1 MRSLKYIL
9 TIGAGLLL
17 VACNDSFMDR
27 YPQTSISEENFF
39 QTPKDLETYTNG
51 LYEILQY
58 STDDVFS
65 DNVSTYGGSN
75 EFDNLLRG
83 KIDETNVGG
92 WANDGDPKDVDG
104 SHSDWGTLRKCN
116 VLIANGY
123 RAQGDVSE
131 INHHMG
137 IGRFFRAWFY
147 FSQIKRYGSA
157 PWYSKPLQ
165 TSDVDLLEK
174 GQDSREMVVD
184 SIMADLQF
192 AVDNIKAIDSRTKI
206 NKWAALSL
214 MSRIALYEG
223 TFRKYHTELNLQGTA
238 TALLE
243 KAVWATN
250 EIMTNGGFEITGS
263 GAEGYRN
270 LFCVGDLSTNKEMIL
285 FADYDR
291 VIGRSNNT
299 SSVLDWQW
307 HLSRSLADSYLKIDG
322 TPISLDPSYAKRQFT
337 QIFENRD
344 PRMAETIMPAGFIG
358 SGDTQAKKV
367 NPTYG
372 GLGQV
377 KFYPRT
383 QDLNGGYGKN
393 YTDLPIFR
401 YAEVLLINAEA
412 KAELGTITQNDINNT
427 INLLR
432 NRVGVAVM
440 DMNNLPNDP
449 VIAAQYPDV
458 KGANAKVIL
467 EIRRER
473 RVEMA
478 CEGLRTDDIKRWN
491 AGKLMETPSEG
502 MYVPGF
508 GPLDITGD
516 GEADIAIFKTPAD
529 NNLSPEEK
537 DKLTVYT
544 LFDENGKEQG
554 IYLSEGD
561 KGYIRF
567 VKDKNMPVTFI
578 SPKYYYFPIPFKQV
592 QLNPNLEQPD
602 GWR

>member
-9 TIGAGLLL
+9 TIGAGLFL
-17 VACNDSFMDR
+17 VACNDSFMER

-39 QTPKDLETYTNG
+39 NTPQDLETYTNG

-58 STDDVFS
+58 STDDVYS
-65 DNVSTYGGSN
+65 DNISTYSGSN
-75 EFDNLLRG
+75 EWDNMLRG
-83 KIDETNVGG
+83 KIDEKNVGG
-92 WANDGDPKDVDG
+92 WANDGRPDYVNG

-116 VLIANGY
+116 VLLVNGY
-123 RAQGDVSE
+123 RAQGDAGE
-131 INHHMG
+131 INHYVG

-147 FSQIKRYGSA
+147 FSQIKKYGSS
-157 PWYSKPLQ
+157 PWYPKPLQ

-174 GQDSREMVVD
+174 GQDSRELVVD

-192 AVDNIKAIDSRTKI
+192 ASENIKAIESRTRI
-206 NKWAALSL
+206 NKWAALAL
-214 MSRIALYEG
+214 MARVALYEG
-223 TFRKYHTELNLQGTA
+223 TYRKYHTELNLQGTA
-238 TALLE
+238 NAFLE

-270 LFCVGDLSTNKEMIL
+270 LFISGDLSGNKEMIL
-285 FADYDR
+285 YSDYDR
-291 VIGRSNNT
+291 TIGRGNNT

-307 HLSRSLADSYLKIDG
+307 HLSRSLADSYLKMDG
-322 TPISLDPSYAKRQFT
+322 TPISSDPSYAKRQFT

-344 PRMAETIMPAGFIG
+344 PRMAETIMPAGFIA
-358 SGDTQAKKV
+358 SGDVQAKKV

-393 YTDLPIFR
+393 YNDLPIFR

-412 KAELGTITQNDINNT
+412 KAELGTITANDINST
-427 INLLR
+427 VNLLR
-432 NRVGVAVM
+432 NRVGVTPM
-440 DMNNLPNDP
+440 DMGNLPNDP
-449 VIAAQYPDV
+449 VIAAQYPNV
-458 KGANAKVIL
+458 TGANAKVIL

-478 CEGLRTDDIKRWN
+478 CEGLRTDDIKRWCV
-491 AGKLMETPSEG
+491 GELMERPSEG

-516 GEADIAIFKTPAD
+516 GEPDIAIFKTPAD
-529 NNLSPEEK
+529 NNLSGEEK

-544 LFDENGKEQG
+544 LFDETGKEQG

-567 VKDKNMPVTFI
+567 VKDKNIPITFI
-578 SPKYYYFPIPFKQV
+578 SPKYYYYPIPFTQV
-592 QLNPNLEQPD
+592 QLNPNLKQPT
-602 GWR
+602 GW